1 MSSRLR
7 FTPAQARQEDE
18 WARQLHECRIAFV
31 QHVSEALNTPSPTR
45 RRELYQRW
53 REMYGDD
60 TARSYAKSAEFIR
73 ANQDRSLLT
82 KFEKMIQSPPKP
94 IPIEMIVE
102 KKDG

>member
-1 MSSRLR
+1 
-7 FTPAQARQEDE
+7 
-18 WARQLHECRIAFV
+18 
-31 QHVSEALNTPSPTR
+31 
-45 RRELYQRW
+45 
-53 REMYGDD
+53 MYGDD

-94 IPIEMIVE
+94 IPTEMIVE